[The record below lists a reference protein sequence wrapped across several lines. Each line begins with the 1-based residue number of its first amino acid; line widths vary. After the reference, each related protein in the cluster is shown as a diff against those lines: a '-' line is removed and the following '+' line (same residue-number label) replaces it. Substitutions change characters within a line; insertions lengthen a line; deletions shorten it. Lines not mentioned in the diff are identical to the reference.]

1 MRNSGKIVQKL
12 NLNFNDSKLL
22 NQAFTHRS
30 YLNEAKNKKLTSNER
45 LEFLGDSIL
54 SFVSANFFYGQFKS
68 ATEGT
73 LTTLRAQIVQTKTL
87 AAAATALG
95 LGDYLLLSKGE
106 ELSDGRE
113 NETLLANAFEAL
125 IGAIFLDQ
133 GIEAAEKFINY
144 HLLQK
149 YQRFAALEAVKDY
162 KSALQKAIQD
172 RMHISPT
179 YKTVSELGQDHAK
192 IFKVA
197 VYANSQQIGTGTG
210 KSKQQAEQQAAK
222 DALERNGIK

>member
-106 ELSDGRE
+106 ELSGGRE
-113 NETLLANAFEAL
+113 NETLLANTFE
-125 IGAIFLDQ
+125 
-133 GIEAAEKFINY
+133 
-144 HLLQK
+144 
-149 YQRFAALEAVKDY
+149 
-162 KSALQKAIQD
+162 
-172 RMHISPT
+172 
-179 YKTVSELGQDHAK
+179 
-192 IFKVA
+192 
-197 VYANSQQIGTGTG
+197 
-210 KSKQQAEQQAAK
+210 
-222 DALERNGIK
+222 